1 MSQYKSRHT
10 GEQIDDALDR
20 LQGIDNETLVAL
32 KNQSEVVSVLRDAVT
47 KSEEAKVA
55 ADAAVASASAIQS
68 TAENI
73 AKESATQAVSKI
85 AEEAN
90 VAIRGIEDTKKT
102 VDAALDAQEE
112 WKQSVDTRLGNV
124 DLEHFGDLQSQLH
137 THRERIDNVDR
148 KVNEEITARTEAI
161 ANVEKKAK
169 EYADSAGKI
178 KTIRLNGK
186 EQAPDEQGAVDL
198 MIDGVDETKVS
209 QLVEQG
215 IKPYKTP
222 KFNVEAET
230 DDEGVTLTFTSE
242 EGDEI
247 ASTKFA
253 GGGSGSG
260 STSTAR
266 IVMPLVSTSRILKKG
281 DPLKATY
288 SYNHLNADGS
298 ETGTTAQV
306 TLSISINGGAPI
318 TTTRTLVPSTKQY
331 EIDLSEYAKNEGTI
345 SVRLTAI
352 AEDGLRKN
360 SAVSIEVRTLS
371 LSLQST
377 EVITKNANGGH
388 TGNISVPF
396 YISGAGNKTVTVV
409 VNGKDTIVDS
419 NITAIGTQVRNIII
433 PSTLLS
439 EGSNSVQMRAEA
451 DGIVSQCVYFNVLF
465 NPHGKKMPFV
475 GLYVEDTKADLLT
488 AENHGTP
495 IIKGLQYEDVKVRFI
510 TANINAV
517 SLEPDGKTFV
527 GGSQIQEYVRRFK
540 QAIKATYTLAGEGVS
555 QRFTFDVDASG
566 VSLSSSEVGLLA
578 NFDADGRSNAEANK
592 DEWTSGEFHTTFDGV
607 DFKSSGWEAGAL
619 VLKAGAMATV
629 GYQPFATDPAV
640 KGFTLELEVKTDT
653 VMDED
658 VPVISCLDNG
668 RGFAIYPS
676 KAALL
681 TGNKTEKQTE
691 DGTFVRNEGVEMSLS
706 TEDFTRIVFVVHSK
720 DNYRLMELY
729 AGGVRIKADVYAQ
742 TSTFMQE
749 TPQPII
755 ISSSD
760 ANVSV
765 KQIKAYERAL
775 SDDEVLNNYITSRTS
790 TAEMV
795 ALRNSNDV
803 LDSAGKYA
811 TSRTSQRGRLIIKRT
826 RGLMEVFR
834 STNKK
839 EDFLCEEVR
848 YESPFGSEYDFVAK
862 NIYIR
867 IQGTSSTKYPW
878 KNIRLYLNKGDNPQL
893 WVNGVLKT
901 GTSGDAKADAKKNKY
916 AMSPTAKAVSVFT
929 CKCDYSDSSMAHN
942 TGGAMLWDYIT
953 KKLGFLTP
961 PQIQDINV
969 RTSIEGYPCDIYNQ
983 NEDGTIE
990 YYGQYNF
997 NNDKSKS
1004 DEVFGMK
1011 GAGEGDLKGCM
1022 SLEFL
1027 NNTNPFCLFK
1037 TKSANESDYEGFDG
1051 GLEFNIPEDTYLH
1064 PDPSDSKQ
1072 QQCTDEQKAGLMR
1085 LWNFIGD
1092 CARACGVQFGDEE
1105 KKYNDVARFKSE
1117 RFKQEANQYFD
1128 INNML
1133 LWYLFTDYFAMVDQ
1147 RAKNMILRTWDGNK
1161 WYFTYYDGDTMLG
1174 ARNDSTLAYDYDIER
1189 NTFDVELNKYAF
1201 EGHSSWLW
1209 GLVLANFEE
1218 EMRVMAQTLRKQLTD
1233 EILELYLNK
1242 RQMRAWSK
1250 RAYNKSGYLKY
1261 IVPATKGTEFTD
1273 AIGSTT
1279 NQISNYIY
1287 GLQGDRYAHRKHFIK
1302 KRNAFLDARYM
1313 TEAYRGDNID
1323 AYISRTESE
1332 KPSVVKIT
1340 ASEKYRFGYGTNN
1353 KPYLGQTGEVK
1364 KGEQI
1369 ALPITGAFT
1378 ANDPIR
1384 IYGASAMREL
1394 HLSDIVPST
1403 ANTHPLQNGFVL
1415 TKCADLRV
1423 LDMGLDRQV
1432 STSGLW
1438 LNMDGLTSLETI
1450 NVQNINGIAI
1460 NAGASSHTADLSK
1473 MVRLKL
1479 LNVRG
1484 TGISS
1489 VVFAEGCLIE
1499 TFEASEAITTLTL
1512 RSLPKLSL
1520 SGMSGVNW
1528 GSIERLN
1535 LSACPLLEWETLLAK
1550 CSNVKNI
1557 RIEGVD
1563 LNGDGSDLDR
1573 WKTLGGLSAD
1583 GSIVEGARFV
1593 GHYQLT
1599 KFREDIAGLRECFPD
1614 LEIRQ
1619 AKYTILEQDEL
1630 SKDNSIISN
1639 LDNNTGFKF
1648 GNTYAPSGHISK
1660 ILAMRHWVMV
1670 RLSQE
1675 GTPTYTQLSDED
1687 GTHYLNGTPAVQDGT
1702 NGVVCVYEPRY
1713 WYKGVNDWY
1722 GHKKYAIFTSE
1733 APEASP
1739 AVKLHR
1745 TTLRRESDTYINPG
1759 ETLLLTFKEGY
1770 VVYYVPLG
1778 EEVKMVRWPAL
1789 QDTITVAVFVD
1800 ASKKVV
1806 KTLYNPSALQS
1817 GMYLVSEKPDGAVEL
1832 VFQFKDAL
1840 NDYFDHIVLSPT
1852 TDIADIEPDWVEH
1865 PATLVSACKHV
1876 QMDNGELLSVV
1887 SKAKLGL
1894 FPVSSDIIKS
1904 TCTRHGKGWT
1914 LIDYDQY
1921 KDVLWLSIA
1930 QWGQVGGTMSITDG
1944 INSKSNGKSLAQPL
1958 SRRFKG
1964 NGASRHLYLRGE
1976 EWLPADYAHFMGY
1989 DALGNGH
1996 LTRIGGILAQSGK
2009 WIIDGRKF
2017 WNIVDGDYIT
2027 LMIHERYMDFLPLTL
2042 VGTSIARYGVRYDS
2056 WGSNTF
2062 GAPRLGTVGLQST
2075 SLASPNWSIRLQYRG
2090 EMTEVS
2096 NEDYIELWK

>member
-1 MSQYKSRHT
+1 M
-10 GEQIDDALDR
+10 ALDFGNKIEDGGKTSFGR
-20 LQGIDNETLVAL
+20 LTAIEFNTLVEFINGIEGRVGKIEGEYIVGVNVDGSVVAVNDKKQSIINLPKTIVQASIEEGSENAVSGNAVYTAL
-32 KNQSEVVSVLRDAVT
+32 SSAINKLKQGLEESLPEMLETELSGIKNTLENLSKIKVIKLNGQELVPNTDGSVDISLSNVT
-47 KSEEAKVA
+47 KS
-55 ADAAVASASAIQS
+55 D
-68 TAENI
+68 
-73 AKESATQAVSKI
+73 
-85 AEEAN
+85 
-90 VAIRGIEDTKKT
+90 VAI
-102 VDAALDAQEE
+102 
-112 WKQSVDTRLGNV
+112 
-124 DLEHFGDLQSQLH
+124 
-137 THRERIDNVDR
+137 
-148 KVNEEITARTEAI
+148 
-161 ANVEKKAK
+161 
-169 EYADSAGKI
+169 
-178 KTIRLNGK
+178 
-186 EQAPDEQGAVDL
+186 
-198 MIDGVDETKVS
+198 
-209 QLVEQG
+209 LVEDL
-215 IKPYKTP
+215 IKPYKSP

-306 TLSISINGGAPI
+306 TLSISVNGGAPT

-396 YISGAGNKTVTVV
+396 YISGAGNKTVNVV

-419 NITAIGTQVRNIII
+419 NITAIGTQVRNITI

-465 NPHGKKMPFV
+465 NPHGKKIPFV

-527 GGSQIQEYVRRFK
+527 GGTQLQEYVRRFK

-592 DEWTSGEFHTTFDGV
+592 DEWTSGEFRTTFDGV

-681 TGNKTEKQTE
+681 TGNKAEKQTE

-961 PQIQDINV
+961 PQLQDIHV

-1011 GAGEGDLKGCM
+1011 GAGDGDLKGCM

-1037 TKSANESDYEGFDG
+1037 TKSSSESDYEGFDN

-1064 PDPSDSKQ
+1064 PDPADSKQ

-1092 CARACGVQFGDEE
+1092 CARSCGVQFGDEE

-1209 GLVLANFEE
+1209 GLVLANFED

-1233 EILELYLNK
+1233 EVLELYLNQ
-1242 RQMRAWSK
+1242 RQMRAWSE

-1273 AIGSTT
+1273 ATGSTT

-1302 KRNAFLDARYM
+1302 KRNAFLDARYV

-1384 IYGASAMREL
+1384 IYGASAVREL
-1394 HLSDIVPST
+1394 HLSEIVPST
-1403 ANTHPLQNGFVL
+1403 ANVHPLQNGFVL
-1415 TKCADLRV
+1415 TKCIGLRV

-1432 STSGLW
+1432 GTSGLW
-1438 LNMDGLTSLETI
+1438 LNMDGLTSLEAI

-1535 LSACPLLEWETLLAK
+1535 LSACPLLEWKTLLAK
-1550 CSNVKNI
+1550 CLNVKNV

-1563 LNGDGSDLDR
+1563 LSGDGTDLDR
-1573 WKTLGGLSAD
+1573 WKGLGGLMAN
-1583 GSIVEGARFV
+1583 GSVVDGARLV
-1593 GHYQLT
+1593 GTYQLT
-1599 KFREDIAGLRECFPD
+1599 KYREDIDELRLRFPE
-1614 LEIRQ
+1614 LNIKQ
-1619 AKYTILEQDEL
+1619 AKYTVLEQDEV
-1630 SKDNSIISN
+1630 SKDTAIISN
-1639 LDNNTGFKF
+1639 LDNNTGYRF
-1648 GNTYAPSGHISK
+1648 GNTYAPSGHVAK
-1660 ILAMRHWVMV
+1660 ILSMRHWVMV
-1670 RLSQE
+1670 KTTPSNGVIYTRLS
-1675 GTPTYTQLSDED
+1675 DDD
-1687 GTHYLNGTPAVQDGT
+1687 GTRYLNGENAIQDGT
-1702 NGVVCVYEPRY
+1702 NGEICVYEPHY

-1722 GHKKYAIFTSE
+1722 NNKKYAIFTTDKPDTSR
-1733 APEASP
+1733 SI
-1739 AVKLHR
+1739 KLQR
-1745 TTLRRESDTYINPG
+1745 NELQRLSDTYITP
-1759 ETLLLTFKEGY
+1759 EAASLTLVGKARY
-1770 VVYYVPLG
+1770 VVYRVKLDAD
-1778 EEVKMVRWPAL
+1778 VKMVRWPSL
-1789 QDTITVAVFVD
+1789 QDATCVSVFID
-1800 ASKKVV
+1800 QSGSILKQ
-1806 KTLYNPSALQS
+1806 LYNPLALQN
-1817 GMYLVSEKPDGAVEL
+1817 GMYLICEKPDSAVEFL
-1832 VFQFKDAL
+1832 FQFKDDF
-1840 NDYFDHIVLSPT
+1840 NNYFDAVVLSPT
-1852 TDIADIEPDWVEH
+1852 MDISEVEPDWVEH
-1865 PATLVSACKHV
+1865 PPTLVSACKHV
-1876 QMDNGELLSVV
+1876 QFDNGELLSVV
-1887 SKAKLGL
+1887 SDNKLAHKS
-1894 FPVSSDIIKS
+1894 FSSDVINT
-1904 TCTRHGKGWT
+1904 TCLRHGNGWK
-1914 LIDYDQY
+1914 LLQYDQY
-1921 KDVLWLSIA
+1921 KDIIWLGIA
-1930 QWGQVGGTMSITDG
+1930 TWGQVSGLFSMTMYLSGST
-1944 INSKSNGKSLAQPL
+1944 NGKSLSQPL
-1958 SRRFKG
+1958 NRRFRA
-1964 NGASRHLYLRGE
+1964 NGASSHQYLNAGS
-1976 EWLPADYAHFMGY
+1976 WVGVSYAHFLGY
-1989 DALGNGH
+1989 DAFGNY
-1996 LTRIGGILAQSGK
+1996 TQNRFGGITYRNGK
-2009 WIIDGRKF
+2009 WEIEDRNQWAVVAGSSYTT
-2017 WNIVDGDYIT
+2017 IV
-2027 LMIHERYMDFLPLTL
+2027 IHERFMDLLPLTL
-2042 VGTSIARYGVRYDS
+2042 GGTSVTRYCSNYES
-2056 WGSNTF
+2056 WGSISF
-2062 GAPRLGTVGLQST
+2062 SGPRTGSAGFQSSGSDT
-2075 SLASPNWSIRLQYRG
+2075 ADMSMRLQYRG
-2090 EMTEVS
+2090 VMTEVT
-2096 NEDYIELWK
+2096 NEEYIRLWS